1 MKKYFSYAFAGAIA
15 LTGAV
20 GFASCST
27 SGEDVVSNIN
37 KPDINPSNNSEQDAV
52 KTQFTI
58 SFPKN
63 VATTR
68 QSGTTVQNDPA
79 IANFRGMDNIVL
91 LPFAATGAAG
101 VDPVGSSSTKLS
113 DAISLTKI
121 IVPSVQAVTNSIP
134 AASLQAGSNSVLYN
148 DVTIPVGTGSFLFY
162 GKAIDSGTDN
172 FVNGSLSMTQ
182 GQPSAI
188 KFDLVQTNS
197 SSTVSSVGTALAT
210 YLTSI
215 AQVSNWDGC
224 ANTGN
229 SGETWYDASLGPLY
243 TKFINMKAG
252 SSRTVQAAVQ
262 DLYTE
267 IKDKS
272 NTVSNAIKAAITNAT
287 YASAGA
293 GDVLT
298 FTAAIGNSEATYF
311 PGDVNLPDGA
321 ALLNYEASTKTF
333 TQKTDGNGNT
343 GGVIAKYADY
353 VYPASLYYYCNSGIK
368 TSNSSQQSLY
378 DGTNTWSQIT
388 GNSAFSGNS
397 VETSTRSV
405 AILDPI
411 QYGVGR
417 LDASVKL
424 EAATLYDKNGE
435 TYNVPAGGF
444 TVTGILIGGQKQVN
458 FDFTQNTAAVNEY
471 TIFDNITKS
480 QSGTLS
486 ATTTASDPNYTL
498 ALETAADLPV
508 NVAVELLNNGAAF
521 EGADGIVPTGSKFY
535 LVAQLTPSSGTNYNS
550 TTMNQVFKQDYKTIV
565 TFTIKPGLS
574 KTDGSFNST
583 TGNTVGLGTAHN
595 LIPDFRTPQLE
606 LGLSVDMTWQSGL
619 EFGINL

>member
-37 KPDINPSNNSEQDAV
+37 QPDYNPSNTPEQDAV

-79 IANFRGMDNIVL
+79 IANFRGMNNIVL

-121 IVPSVQAVTNSIP
+121 IVPSEQAVTNSIP

-162 GKAIDSGTDN
+162 GKALDSGTDN
-172 FVNGSLSMTQ
+172 FVNGSLLMTQ

-210 YLTSI
+210 YLSTI
-215 AQVSNWDGC
+215 AQATNWDGC
-224 ANTGN
+224 ANTSN

-243 TKFINMKAG
+243 TKFISMKAG

-417 LDASVKL
+417 LDAKVQL
-424 EAATLYDKNGE
+424 EAATLYDKNGD
-435 TYNVPAGGF
+435 TYTVPAGGF

-458 FDFTQNTAAVNEY
+458 FDFKQNTSATTEY
-471 TIFDNITKS
+471 TIFDNVTKS
-480 QSGTLS
+480 NGSLS
-486 ATTTASDPNYTL
+486 ATTTISATNYTL
-498 ALETAADLPV
+498 ALETATDQAV
-508 NVAVELLNNGAAF
+508 KVAVELLNNGNAF
-521 EGADGIVPTGSKFY
+521 EGADGIVPKGGKFY
-535 LVAQLTPSSGTNYNS
+535 LIAELAPNSGIGYISGT
-550 TTMNQVFKQDYKTIV
+550 MDQVFKQDYKTIV
-565 TFTIKPGLS
+565 TFTIKTGLS

-583 TGNTVGLGTAHN
+583 TGNTIGLGAAHN
-595 LIPDFRTPQLE
+595 LIPDFRTPKLE